1 MRLLRI
7 NRPAEQPRPK
17 AAGAGQSYL
26 TAWGLEPVQWRPLGG
41 RITDDERATLV
52 WVVRGDE
59 LPDDVALRA
68 RRAYDAIAERGTR
81 LVAETTTRGIEID
94 LPVTAVAGHLRHLAG
109 YGILPDAILVTRH
122 VPSAHVRDLRA
133 ELKGLSQE
141 VQLSVAAELDDS
153 WIAELRRTSGLS

>member
-1 MRLLRI
+1 MRLPRI
-7 NRPAEQPRPK
+7 NRPTAQPRSEV
-17 AAGAGQSYL
+17 AQAGQPYL

-52 WVVRGDE
+52 WLVHGDE

-81 LVAETTTRGIEID
+81 LVAEATQRGIEID
-94 LPVTAVAGHLRHLAG
+94 LPITAVAGHMRHLGG
-109 YGILPDAILVTRH
+109 YGILPDAVLVTRR
-122 VPSAHVRDLRA
+122 VPSAHVRALRA
-133 ELKGLSQE
+133 ELKRLRPE
-141 VQLSVAAELDDS
+141 VPLSVAEELDDG